1 MPEIVVKL
9 DTPVLPTKFDVTP
22 FKKIRPGER
31 LEFETIVV
39 AQAEKGDNQKKTGNL
54 SLNFPGWGSWQIKC
68 DEGTGAEG
76 LGTDSAP
83 SPLGYMSV
91 GMAFCIMTHIKGM
104 AFMSKFQ
111 IDDIKVEQRFK
122 LSSTIDFTGKALDT
136 VKGKS
141 DGLETH
147 IILESPEPKERI
159 AEFLGWCEDACLA
172 LQSIVNAV
180 PASTNLYVNG
190 EEVAYERH

>member
-1 MPEIVVKL
+1 
-9 DTPVLPTKFDVTP
+9 
-22 FKKIRPGER
+22 
-31 LEFETIVV
+31 
-39 AQAEKGDNQKKTGNL
+39 
-54 SLNFPGWGSWQIKC
+54 
-68 DEGTGAEG
+68 
-76 LGTDSAP
+76 
-83 SPLGYMSV
+83 
-91 GMAFCIMTHIKGM
+91 MA
-104 AFMSKFQ
+104 KFQ

-136 VKGKS
+136 VKGSS

-172 LQSIVNAV
+172 LQSIINAV

-190 EEVAYERH
+190 EEVPYERG